1 MWEPPGTSA
10 ISTAHYHFFSW
21 GWSLSQLSSVLGW
34 EAGYILKGLQIAEL
48 TQRDRQAFMLTF
60 WPTANFESLINLKC
74 LSLHCW
80 RKWEYLQRTHINWGE
95 SWELA
100 GEFESRTF
108 LLWGISLWCYK
119 VNHICTW
126 LTLWAVFVCPSS
138 SGTWGSYAATY
149 LFLELPSSGQ
159 RSKMSFLKSA
169 GAIGPV
175 WGSHTQ
181 VLQLLQGPLLPL
193 PSTSS
198 VALLSVL
205 GISQAFIL
213 MLLLSLDVPT
223 STTMTFF
230 SLLVHH

>member
-1 MWEPPGTSA
+1 
-10 ISTAHYHFFSW
+10 
-21 GWSLSQLSSVLGW
+21 
-34 EAGYILKGLQIAEL
+34 
-48 TQRDRQAFMLTF
+48 
-60 WPTANFESLINLKC
+60 
-74 LSLHCW
+74 
-80 RKWEYLQRTHINWGE
+80 
-95 SWELA
+95 
-100 GEFESRTF
+100 
-108 LLWGISLWCYK
+108 
-119 VNHICTW
+119 
-126 LTLWAVFVCPSS
+126 
-138 SGTWGSYAATY
+138 
-149 LFLELPSSGQ
+149 
-159 RSKMSFLKSA
+159 MSFLKSA

-230 SLLVHH
+230 LCLSTINGAIVAQELAVHLVIGRLPV